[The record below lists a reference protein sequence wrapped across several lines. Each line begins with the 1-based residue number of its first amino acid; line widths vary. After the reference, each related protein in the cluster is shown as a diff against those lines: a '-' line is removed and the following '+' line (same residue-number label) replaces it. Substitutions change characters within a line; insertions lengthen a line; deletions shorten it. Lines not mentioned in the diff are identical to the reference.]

1 MSGPADSKPD
11 DALTGPLGQ
20 RGLSIEDDLVAT
32 PPVIAD
38 AEKRSFDAGRTAQE
52 LKDTALRQEAV
63 RDEKLRGVVG
73 WLLRIG
79 FVLGFGLVAAA
90 AVAYVAHLVLP
101 EPWRWLTD
109 EQFERLAT
117 LFAGAVGTLLLNQVK
132 RNLDK

>member
-1 MSGPADSKPD
+1 MSGLEETEAAAP
-11 DALTGPLGQ
+11 GPLGR
-20 RGLSIEDDLVAT
+20 RGLSVEDDLASA

-38 AEKRSFDAGRTAQE
+38 AEKRSFDAGRTAEE
-52 LKDTALRQEAV
+52 LKDSALRSEAV

-73 WLLRIG
+73 TLLRVG
-79 FVLGFGLVAAA
+79 FVLGFALVAAA

-101 EPWRWLTD
+101 EAWRWLSD
-109 EQFERLAT
+109 DQFERLAT

>member
-1 MSGPADSKPD
+1 MTETGAGGGLLRDRGVETESKE
-11 DALTGPLGQ
+11 AATNGEA
-20 RGLSIEDDLVAT
+20 SAIE
-32 PPVIAD
+32 
-38 AEKRSFDAGRTAQE
+38 EKRDFDAGRTAEE
-52 LKDTALRQEAV
+52 LKDTALRSEAA
-63 RDEKLRGVVG
+63 RDEKLRGLTG
-73 WLLRIG
+73 WLLRLG
-79 FVLGFGLVAAA
+79 FVLGFALVAAA